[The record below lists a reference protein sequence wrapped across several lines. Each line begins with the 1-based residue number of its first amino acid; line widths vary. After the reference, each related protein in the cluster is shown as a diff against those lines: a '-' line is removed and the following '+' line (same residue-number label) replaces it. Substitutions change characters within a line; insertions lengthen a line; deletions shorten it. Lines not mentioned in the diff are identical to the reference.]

1 MEERRCTEAQP
12 SLCPRTLQSMQDC
25 LRGRHA
31 TSQLYTRGVGALLSV
46 CGEASAA
53 RRPSP
58 ALVWACGGLAR
69 HSAVRLLL
77 AQWHGG
83 VMVAWHGE
91 PWPRRDLAALRG
103 SRRRSPCSTVMHAG
117 RRSPGPSP
125 AQAPRSWAFTGL
137 EAPQSLQPCVA
148 CGAPQSWALAGP
160 GAVVLGRHR
169 PGRRDLVALRGSRR
183 RSPRGT
189 ALHAGR
195 RSPGPSQAQAP
206 WSGAFTGLD
215 GPSPGRAPGHDLAGK
230 DIEYSPVDTA
240 FCFGDYTLLRTSR
253 GG

>member
-1 MEERRCTEAQP
+1 M
-12 SLCPRTLQSMQDC
+12 
-25 LRGRHA
+25 
-31 TSQLYTRGVGALLSV
+31 

-195 RSPGPSQAQAP
+195 RSPGPSLAQAP

-215 GPSPGRAPGHDLAGK
+215 GPSPGRAPGHDLAGAGARCSEHQPRRREAPRSTRMK
-230 DIEYSPVDTA
+230 FIEQ
-240 FCFGDYTLLRTSR
+240 GESR
-253 GG
+253 AGSDEADALFMGSARRSTRF